1 MLYLFLHSKRHA
13 YLWTGFLGESA
24 EELLVLLDVLDVA
37 DSKLHLA
44 RLLSNLHT
52 TEIQRGI
59 KWDREREGRGG
70 GREDSEE
77 LLVLLDILDVAER
90 EREREPKK
98 KEKSQATV
106 LKTNKF
112 LEASVQKS

>member
-1 MLYLFLHSKRHA
+1 M
-13 YLWTGFLGESA
+13 
-24 EELLVLLDVLDVA
+24 
-37 DSKLHLA
+37 
-44 RLLSNLHT
+44 
-52 TEIQRGI
+52 
-59 KWDREREGRGG
+59 
-70 GREDSEE
+70 
-77 LLVLLDILDVAER
+77 LLDILDVAER